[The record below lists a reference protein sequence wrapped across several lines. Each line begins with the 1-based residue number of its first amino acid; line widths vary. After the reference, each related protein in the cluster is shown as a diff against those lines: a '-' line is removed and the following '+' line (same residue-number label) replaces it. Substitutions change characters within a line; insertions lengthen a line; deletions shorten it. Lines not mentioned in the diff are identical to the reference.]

1 MASSA
6 SGSSRL
12 LMGCC
17 CVTFMSVLLFSVGF
31 VRLELELRA
40 HKERIL
46 TLEQNQQILIP
57 ATDTSDTLLYVMFR
71 QCFKPI
77 LHHITLV
84 PLQRSIFDILAIF
97 LARFPVLLTN

>member
-1 MASSA
+1 MASLA

-12 LMGCC
+12 LVGCC

-40 HKERIL
+40 HKERIV

-57 ATDTSDTLLYVMFR
+57 ATDTSPLAKGKQNVDEIPCVKEMLALL
-71 QCFKPI
+71 K
-77 LHHITLV
+77 
-84 PLQRSIFDILAIF
+84 RSL
-97 LARFPVLLTN
+97 